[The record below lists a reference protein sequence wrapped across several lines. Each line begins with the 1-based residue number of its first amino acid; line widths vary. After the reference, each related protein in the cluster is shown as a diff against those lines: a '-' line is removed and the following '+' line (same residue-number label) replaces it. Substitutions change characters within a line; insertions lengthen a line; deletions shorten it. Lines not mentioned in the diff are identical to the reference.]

1 MVMLK
6 INSLSP
12 YDNGSYKLPNADATK
27 FGRTKGRQRCRIL
40 ASLWQQA
47 NIVRAQKFGRT
58 YERKSDNNRTLSIFK
73 ILLLTY
79 KS

>member
-1 MVMLK
+1 MLMQP
-6 INSLSP
+6 NSAEP
-12 YDNGSYKLPNADATK
+12 REGND
-27 FGRTKGRQRCRIL
+27 CRIL
-40 ASLWQQA
+40 TSLWQQA

>member
-6 INSLSP
+6 LNLSLPP

-47 NIVRAQKFGRT
+47 NKVRAQKFGRT
-58 YERKSDNNRTLSIFK
+58 YERKAITIALFQFSKFSF
-73 ILLLTY
+73 
-79 KS
+79 